1 MGAEDGA
8 AGRVDRVRNELGGS
22 TVHGHVV
29 QAGDAHITV
38 NLGAPPGSAVPRGPL
53 GRPIGAWDP
62 HDLEVHPA
70 GLAGTARVL
79 PGYVRR
85 RHDEV
90 VAELVRAASA
100 GRSGLLVL
108 VGSSS
113 TGKTRACW
121 EAVQPLAAQG
131 WRLWHPFD
139 PTRAEAALADLEH
152 VGPRTVVWL
161 NEAQHYLGHARAG
174 ERIAAALHTL
184 LTRPERGPVLVLGTL
199 WPEYEAQYTAVHRP
213 GTPDPHSRARELL
226 AGRTVTVPDAFDERA
241 LRDADALAA
250 SGDRLMADALVR
262 ARSHGRVAQDLAGAL
277 ELLRRYE
284 RGTPAVRAL
293 LEAAMDARRLGV
305 GLHLP
310 QAFLIDAAADY
321 LGDRDWD
328 RLADDWAEAAFADL
342 GRPVHGKDVPLGRTN
357 PRPVR
362 RPPSTP
368 APAAPPTAAAGLL
381 FRLADYLEQYGRTA
395 RRRLCPP
402 ASFWQSALAHLT
414 DPGDLGALASAA
426 ERRHRLQWAH
436 HLRLRAADSGDPG
449 ALMALG
455 RSLEEA
461 GEGAAAEVLAWRAVE
476 AGNPHGVI
484 ELGHMRDEIGDKKGA
499 AALYRRAA
507 AAGHPVAV
515 TDLAWLREE
524 AGDQE
529 GAEALYLRG
538 AAEGDEYCLI
548 QLTRRR
554 AAAGDLV
561 GAEEFARRS
570 AADGDFDALIEL
582 AELLEKSGD
591 LVGAE
596 ALHRGAVGAGHSY
609 ALLYLGGIREKA
621 GDPEGAEACYRE
633 AVGAGHTFG
642 FTALMRM
649 REGSGDREG
658 AEGLARLA
666 ADAGNLYTLTELV
679 RSREESGDRATA
691 EALCFRAAA
700 AGHSEVLPDL
710 VRMCEEAGDRASA
723 ETFAWQAADAGHL
736 YVAATLVHLRERA
749 GDRESAEALRRRL
762 TDAGGAAYVAT
773 TMWPHGLDPDGSP
786 SAPWR

>member
-1 MGAEDGA
+1 MGVENGV
-8 AGRVDRVRNELGGS
+8 AGRVDRVRNELAGS

-38 NLGAPPGSAVPRGPL
+38 NLPGPPGAAVPRGPL
-53 GRPIGAWDP
+53 GRPIGGWDP

-70 GLAGTARVL
+70 DVAGTARVL

-90 VAELVRAASA
+90 AAEVVRDAAA

-121 EAVQPLAAQG
+121 EAVQPLAAEG

-161 NEAQHYLGHARAG
+161 NEAQHYLGHPREG

-199 WPEYEAQYTAVHRP
+199 WPEYEAQYTALPRAS
-213 GTPDPHSRARELL
+213 GPDPHSRVRELL

-293 LEAAMDARRLGV
+293 LEAATDARRLGV

-310 QAFLIDAAADY
+310 QAFLVDAAADY
-321 LGDRDWD
+321 FGDRDWD

-342 GRPVHGKDVPLGRTN
+342 GRPVHGKEAPLGRTS

-362 RPPSTP
+362 RPPGTP
-368 APAAPPTAAAGLL
+368 APAAPPTAAAGPL
-381 FRLADYLEQYGRTA
+381 FRLADYLEQHGRTA

-426 ERRHRLQWAH
+426 EGRHRLQWAH
-436 HLRLRAADSGDPG
+436 HLRLRAADSGDPD
-449 ALMALG
+449 ALMELG

-461 GEGAAAEVLAWRAVE
+461 GDGAAAEVLAWQAAE
-476 AGNPHGVI
+476 AGNLRAVI
-484 ELGHMRDEIGDKKGA
+484 ELGHMRDEIGDRKGA
-499 AALYRRAA
+499 AALYRQAA

-515 TDLAWLREE
+515 TDLAWLREQD
-524 AGDQE
+524 GDQE

-538 AAEGDEYCLI
+538 AAEGDDYCLI

-570 AADGDFDALIEL
+570 AADGEFDALIEL

-596 ALHRGAVGAGHSY
+596 ALHRRAVGAGHTY
-609 ALLYLGGIREKA
+609 ALLHLGEIREKA

-658 AEGLARLA
+658 AEDLARLA
-666 ADAGNLYTLTELV
+666 ADAGNVYTLTELV
-679 RSREESGDRATA
+679 RSREEAGDRTSAEALCVWAAARGHDQVLSDLVRMREEAGDRATA
-691 EALCFRAAA
+691 EA
-700 AGHSEVLPDL
+700 
-710 VRMCEEAGDRASA
+710 
-723 ETFAWQAADAGHL
+723 FAWQAADAGL
-736 YVAATLVHLRERA
+736 FSVAGTLAYLWERA
-749 GDRESAEALRRRL
+749 GDRAAAEALRRRL

-773 TMWPHGLDPDGSP
+773 TTWPHGLDPDGSP

>member
-1 MGAEDGA
+1 MGVENGV
-8 AGRVDRVRNELGGS
+8 AGRVDRVRNELAGS

-38 NLGAPPGSAVPRGPL
+38 NLPGPPGAAVPRGPL
-53 GRPIGAWDP
+53 GRPIGGWDP

-70 GLAGTARVL
+70 DVAGTARVL

-90 VAELVRAASA
+90 AAEVVRDAAA

-121 EAVQPLAAQG
+121 EAVQPLAAEG

-161 NEAQHYLGHARAG
+161 NEAQHYLGHPREG

-199 WPEYEAQYTAVHRP
+199 WPEYEARYTALPRAS
-213 GTPDPHSRARELL
+213 GPDPHSRVRELL

-241 LRDADALAA
+241 LREAEALAA

-293 LEAAMDARRLGV
+293 LEAAIDARRLGA

-310 QAFLIDAAADY
+310 QAFLVDAAADY
-321 LGDRDWD
+321 FGDRDWD

-342 GRPVHGKDVPLGRTN
+342 GRPVHGKEAPLGRTS

-362 RPPSTP
+362 RPPGTP
-368 APAAPPTAAAGLL
+368 APAAPPTAAAGPL
-381 FRLADYLEQYGRTA
+381 FRLADYLEQHGRTA

-426 ERRHRLQWAH
+426 EGRHRLQWAH
-436 HLRLRAADSGDPG
+436 HLRLRAADSGDPD

-476 AGNPHGVI
+476 AGNPHAVI
-484 ELGHMRDEIGDKKGA
+484 HLGALRDEIGDSEGA
-499 AALYRRAA
+499 VALYGKAA
-507 AAGHPVAV
+507 EAGHPVDV
-515 TDLAWLREE
+515 MDLAWLREE

-538 AAEGDEYCLI
+538 AAEGNTQCLTE
-548 QLTRRR
+548 LTRRH
-554 AAAGDLV
+554 AKAGDL
-561 GAEEFARRS
+561 GAAEEFARQA
-570 AADGDFDALIEL
+570 AADGDLDALIEL
-582 AELLEKSGD
+582 AEFLEQGGD
-591 LVGAE
+591 REGAE
-596 ALHRGAVGAGHSY
+596 ALHRWAVGAGHTY
-609 ALLYLGGIREKA
+609 ALLHLGEIREKA

-658 AEGLARLA
+658 AEDLARLA
-666 ADAGNLYTLTELV
+666 ADAGNVYTLTELV
-679 RSREESGDRATA
+679 RSREEAGDRTSAEALCVWAAARGDNQVLSDLVRMREEAGDRATA
-691 EALCFRAAA
+691 EAL
-700 AGHSEVLPDL
+700 
-710 VRMCEEAGDRASA
+710 
-723 ETFAWQAADAGHL
+723 AWQAADAGL
-736 YVAATLVHLRERA
+736 FSVAGTLVHLWERA
-749 GDRESAEALRRRL
+749 GDRAAAEALRRRL

-773 TMWPHGLDPDGSP
+773 TTWPHGLDPDGSP

>member
-1 MGAEDGA
+1 MGVENGV
-8 AGRVDRVRNELGGS
+8 AGRVDRVRNALDGS

-29 QAGDAHITV
+29 QAADAHITV
-38 NLGAPPGSAVPRGPL
+38 NLPGPPGGAVPRGPL
-53 GRPIGAWDP
+53 GRPIGGWDP

-70 GLAGTARVL
+70 GVAGTVRVL

-85 RHDEV
+85 RHDRVLAEV
-90 VAELVRAASA
+90 VRDAAA

-121 EAVQPLAAQG
+121 EAVQPLAAEG

-152 VGPRTVVWL
+152 VAPRTVVWL
-161 NEAQHYLGHARAG
+161 NEAQHYLGHAREG

-184 LTRPERGPVLVLGTL
+184 LTRPESGPVLVLGTL
-199 WPEYEAQYTAVHRP
+199 WPEYEAQYTALPRAS
-213 GTPDPHSRARELL
+213 GPDPHSRVRELL

-241 LRDADALAA
+241 LRDAEALAA

-284 RGTPAVRAL
+284 RGTPAARAL

-342 GRPVHGKDVPLGRTN
+342 GRPVHGKEAPLGRTN

-362 RPPSTP
+362 RPPGTP
-368 APAAPPTAAAGLL
+368 APAAPPAAVAGPL
-381 FRLADYLEQYGRTA
+381 FRLADYVEQHGRTA

-426 ERRHRLQWAH
+426 EGRHRLQWAH
-436 HLRLRAADSGDPG
+436 HLRLRAADSGDPD
-449 ALMALG
+449 ALMELA

-461 GEGAAAEVLAWRAVE
+461 GDAAAAEALAWRAVE
-476 AGNPHGVI
+476 AGDVYAVI
-484 ELGHMRDEIGDKKGA
+484 ELGQMRDEIGDKKGA
-499 AALYRRAA
+499 AALYRQAA

-515 TDLAWLREE
+515 SDLAWLREE
-524 AGDQE
+524 EGDQE
-529 GAEALYLRG
+529 AAEALYLRG
-538 AAEGDEYCLI
+538 AAQGNSFCLSE
-548 QLTRRR
+548 LTTRR
-554 AAAGDLV
+554 AKAGDLA
-561 GAEEFARRS
+561 GAEEFARR
-570 AADGDFDALIEL
+570 AAAVGDPDTLIEL
-582 AELLEKSGD
+582 AGLREQAGD
-591 LVGAE
+591 RAEAE
-596 ALHRGAVGAGHSY
+596 ALLRWAVGSGHSY
-609 ALLYLGGIREKA
+609 VLLHLGELREKA
-621 GDPEGAEACYRE
+621 GDPEEAEACYRE
-633 AVGAGHTFG
+633 AVGAGHTAG

-649 REGSGDREG
+649 REGSGDRES
-658 AEGLARLA
+658 AEDLARLA
-666 ADAGNLYTLTELV
+666 AVAGNLHTLTELA
-679 RSREESGDRATA
+679 RYR
-691 EALCFRAAA
+691 
-700 AGHSEVLPDL
+700 
-710 VRMCEEAGDRASA
+710 EEAGDRASA
-723 ETFAWQAADAGHL
+723 EALCTWAAAEGHTQVLSDLVRMREDAGDRASAEAFAWQAADAGLFH
-736 YVAATLVHLRERA
+736 VAATLVHLRA
-749 GDRESAEALRRRL
+749 GDREGAEALHRRFS
-762 TDAGGAAYVAT
+762 DAGGAGYLAT
-773 TMWPHGLDPDGSP
+773 TKWPHGLDPDGSP